1 MGLKSILTVLTDTGC
16 AAPSLSLATALARSQ
31 DAHLDVLALGVDP
44 TQPGYYYAGANALIQ
59 QVSLERAGE
68 DAKKINDFAE
78 EYLHAQDIRYGVET
92 AVAQI
97 AGMSPLVGEHAR
109 FSDLVVLPKP
119 YGPGRGA
126 ELEPLV
132 ETALFQGQAPVLIV
146 PDEAPLETRPKRI
159 VVGWN
164 ESRESL
170 AAIRQAL
177 PFLIEAEMVSITVV
191 DPPQHGPTR
200 SDPGGS
206 LTQFLARHGVNAEIS
221 VLAKTLPRVS
231 DVLQRHVQDIN
242 AGMLVMGAYGHS
254 RFREAI
260 LGGATRNTLEN
271 ATIPVLM
278 AH

>member
-1 MGLKSILTVLTDTGC
+1 MGLKTILTVLTDTKYAMGC
-16 AAPSLSLATALARSQ
+16 LKQGTALARAE
-31 DAHLDVLALGVDP
+31 DAHLEVLALGVDP

-68 DAKKINDFAE
+68 EAKEINVFAE
-78 EYLHAQDIRYGVET
+78 DYLKKQDIRYGVDT

-97 AGMSPLVGEHAR
+97 AGMSSLVGEHAR
-109 FSDLVVLPKP
+109 FSDIVVLPKP
-119 YGPGRGA
+119 YGNGRGS

-146 PDEAPLETRPKRI
+146 PDDVSEVAYPKRI

-177 PFLIEAEMVSITVV
+177 PFLVQAELVSITVI

-206 LTQFLARHGVNAEIS
+206 LTQFLARHGVHAEIS

-231 DVLQRHVQDIN
+231 DVLQRQVQDVD
-242 AGMLVMGAYGHS
+242 AGMLIMGAYGHS
-254 RFREAI
+254 RFRESI
-260 LGGATRNTLEN
+260 LGGATRNTLESSRV
-271 ATIPVLM
+271 PVLM